1 MHSHK
6 YDIIILLKNKKVVSM
21 QVQKSFRNDNPKL
34 YLVSTPIGNLDD
46 MTFRAITTLRSV
58 DVIFAE
64 DTRVSGKLLSHFE
77 IKKTLE
83 SYHEHNKISRGDKI
97 IEYLKNGKN
106 VALISDAGMPCI
118 SDPGFEIVVKAI
130 ENEFDVVPIPGAN
143 AALSAL
149 IASGISPQQFL
160 FYGFLDRNTNKK
172 KKQLENLIFN
182 PTTIIFYEAPHRIYD
197 TLETIYNVFGNRY
210 VVIAREITKKY
221 EEFIRGKISDVIDQ
235 ALDLKGEIV
244 LIVAPTEENEENIW
258 WRKFSIIEHIEF
270 YMEDG
275 NTNKEAIKQVAK
287 DRGLAKNE
295 VYKIFHQI

>member
-1 MHSHK
+1 
-6 YDIIILLKNKKVVSM
+6 M